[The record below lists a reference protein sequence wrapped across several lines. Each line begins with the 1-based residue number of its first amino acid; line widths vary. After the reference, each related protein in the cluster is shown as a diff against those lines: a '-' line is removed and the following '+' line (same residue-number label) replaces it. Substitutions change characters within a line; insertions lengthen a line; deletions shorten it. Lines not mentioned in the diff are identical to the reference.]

1 MERDSALHE
10 LSASSTLL
18 AQEQQNRKEEASLS
32 ASKSSKN
39 EESRMETLVRENEE
53 LAERVKL
60 LETVALD
67 AREQEALAVNRLRA
81 IELKA
86 QERRNRIL
94 SAIDSNVE
102 ENKDS
107 NSSQG
112 SATR

>member
-1 MERDSALHE
+1 
-10 LSASSTLL
+10 
-18 AQEQQNRKEEASLS
+18 
-32 ASKSSKN
+32 
-39 EESRMETLVRENEE
+39 METLVRENKE
-53 LAERVKL
+53 LAERVEL

>member
-1 MERDSALHE
+1 
-10 LSASSTLL
+10 
-18 AQEQQNRKEEASLS
+18 
-32 ASKSSKN
+32 
-39 EESRMETLVRENEE
+39 METLVRENEE

-94 SAIDSNVE
+94 STIDSNVE

>member
-1 MERDSALHE
+1 
-10 LSASSTLL
+10 
-18 AQEQQNRKEEASLS
+18 
-32 ASKSSKN
+32 
-39 EESRMETLVRENEE
+39 METLVRENKE
-53 LAERVKL
+53 LAERVEL

-94 SAIDSNVE
+94 STIDSNVE

>member
-1 MERDSALHE
+1 
-10 LSASSTLL
+10 
-18 AQEQQNRKEEASLS
+18 
-32 ASKSSKN
+32 
-39 EESRMETLVRENEE
+39 METLVRENEE

>member
-1 MERDSALHE
+1 
-10 LSASSTLL
+10 
-18 AQEQQNRKEEASLS
+18 
-32 ASKSSKN
+32 
-39 EESRMETLVRENEE
+39 METLVRENEE

-60 LETVALD
+60 LATVALD

-94 SAIDSNVE
+94 STIDSNVE